1 MAFKCSKLATK
12 TPRKSEKYVQGE
24 IIQRKMC
31 GVELNEGKFS
41 EWEVIFQRGTN

>member
-12 TPRKSEKYVQGE
+12 TLGKSEKYVQRE
-24 IIQRKMC
+24 IIQRKMS
-31 GVELNEGKFS
+31 GVELNGGKFS